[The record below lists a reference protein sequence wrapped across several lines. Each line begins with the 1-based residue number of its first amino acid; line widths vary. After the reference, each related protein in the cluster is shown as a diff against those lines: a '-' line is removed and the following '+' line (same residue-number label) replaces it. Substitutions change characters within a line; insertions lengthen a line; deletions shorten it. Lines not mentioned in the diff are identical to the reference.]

1 MLKICCYSAIGR
13 QLSICLF
20 SFPVWWYSFPLRHKI
35 DSTMI
40 QRIQTVYLAIAAI
53 LSMLIVFLKL
63 TLASVGEYEL
73 TAVSVNLIKDG
84 VLETAMSSFA
94 IAGAIMFGLFLTV
107 YGIMQYKNR
116 KFQIKL
122 VQGALLVQWIVVGLV
137 FFYADKM
144 GVLAESYSVSY
155 SPSLAILL
163 VNVVL
168 YFLAIRGIKKDDA
181 LVRSADRLR

>member
-1 MLKICCYSAIGR
+1 
-13 QLSICLF
+13 
-20 SFPVWWYSFPLRHKI
+20 
-35 DSTMI
+35 MI
-40 QRIQTVYLAIAAI
+40 QRIQTIYLVIAAI
-53 LSMLIVFLKL
+53 LSILIVFLRL
-63 TLASVGEYEL
+63 SFASIGDYEL
-73 TAVSVNLIKDG
+73 TALSVNVVKDG

-94 IAGAIMFGLFLTV
+94 IAGTIVLGLLVTV
-107 YGIMQYKNR
+107 YGIMQFKNR

-122 VQGALLVQWIVVGLV
+122 VQGALLLQLVTVGLI

-144 GVLAESYSVSY
+144 GVLAESDSVSY
-155 SPSLAILL
+155 SPSLAVLL

>member
-1 MLKICCYSAIGR
+1 
-13 QLSICLF
+13 
-20 SFPVWWYSFPLRHKI
+20 
-35 DSTMI
+35 MI
-40 QRIQTVYLAIAAI
+40 QRIQTIYLVIAAI
-53 LSMLIVFLKL
+53 LSILIVLLRLSF
-63 TLASVGEYEL
+63 ASIGDYEL
-73 TAVSVNLIKDG
+73 TALSVNVVKDG

-94 IAGAIMFGLFLTV
+94 ITGAIMLGLFVTV

-122 VQGALLVQWIVVGLV
+122 VQVALLLQLVTVGLI

-144 GVLAESYSVSY
+144 IVLAESGSVSY
-155 SPSLAILL
+155 SPSLAVLL
-163 VNVVL
+163 VNVAL